1 MGTVSRRE
9 RPLSEM
15 TREHV
20 LSPLET
26 AHTRAE
32 REYGEV
38 EAERRAYAQF
48 KERVS
53 AIETG
58 PASPAQ
64 SMTAVRSVETPG
76 RHSVE
81 RLRSTF
87 RETVMSVDHYD
98 EFYGES
104 LDEHAAAELS
114 PEIATLFQPE
124 QTTTLTEP
132 TKTVLIGAVDRAVS
146 QRDVV
151 LDTLEGEQNSLENS
165 QTALADLLDAYGE
178 PRVVDRYRAE
188 VEEQLDALAKAR
200 QETLKNRTSTARAD
214 GHDLCQYLYQDSE
227 WTYPVLTALARFRQ
241 SLV

>member
-1 MGTVSRRE
+1 MGTASRSE
-9 RPLSEM
+9 SALSRM

-20 LSPLET
+20 LSALET

-165 QTALADLLDAYGE
+165 QTALAELLDTYSE
-178 PRVVDRYRAE
+178 PRAAARYQPE
-188 VEEQLDALAKAR
+188 IEDSLDELAKDR
-200 QETLKNRTSTARAD
+200 QETLTSRPSTVRAD
-214 GHDLCQYLYQDSE
+214 GHDLCAYLYQGFD

-241 SLV
+241 ILV